1 MAARPPQEVIL
12 STFQKYKVRRGR
24 NGHIAIWLEVV
35 SAVVAIVGV
44 TTAWQ
49 VGVGPFAKAPPA
61 AAASPRPAVT
71 VTPMQVVSVTPA
83 PGSSTAPG
91 TSPITVTFS
100 DRLAPGAADP
110 VLIPSTPGNWVQ
122 SGTHSLTFTPT
133 GAYLPGTQVTVRIP
147 GGARHGELA
156 VDGAR
161 LASPVTDTFTVGPG
175 STERLQQLLSLLD
188 YSPLTWTPSGPAI
201 VANDLAAQQQAIF
214 SPPGGSFAWTNAGW
228 PATLTSQWQEGAYN
242 VFTKGLVM
250 EFQADHELTVNGVP
264 TIGLWNDLLLA
275 LASNQVNTGG
285 YNYALA
291 SKTPLPETLTIWHD
305 GQQVLHS
312 LANTGISV
320 RPTGDGTFPV
330 YERLR
335 NQTMTGTNPN
345 GTHYS
350 DPVQFVAYFN
360 GGDAVHYFPRAAYG
374 WPQSLGCVELPLA
387 QAAQAWSYLAYGTL
401 VTVTG

>member
-1 MAARPPQEVIL
+1 MGA
-12 STFQKYKVRRGR
+12 
-24 NGHIAIWLEVV
+24 
-35 SAVVAIVGV
+35 AVVAGAGAAA
-44 TTAWQ
+44 AWQ
-49 VGVGPFAKAPPA
+49 VGVGPFAKAQSA
-61 AAASPRPAVT
+61 AAASPGASSPGAT
-71 VTPMQVVSVTPA
+71 VSGTPMQVVSVTPA
-83 PGSSTAPG
+83 SGSSTAPG

-100 DRLAPGAADP
+100 DRLAPNAADP
-110 VLIPSTPGNWVQ
+110 VLSPSTPGTWAQ

-133 GAYLPGTQVTVRIP
+133 GAYLPGTAVTVTVP
-147 GGARHGELA
+147 GGSRHGELA

-161 LASPVTDTFTVGPG
+161 LASSVTDTFTVGPG

-188 YSPLTWTPSGPAI
+188 YSPLTWTPAAPAI
-201 VANDLAAQQQAIF
+201 APNDAAAQQQAIF
-214 SPPGGSFAWTNAGW
+214 SPPAGSFAWTNTGW

-250 EFQADHELTVNGVP
+250 EFQADHGLKVDGVP
-264 TIGLWNDLLLA
+264 TVGLWNDMLLA
-275 LASNQVNTGG
+275 LSSNQVNSGG
-285 YNYALA
+285 YNYAVA

-305 GQQVLHS
+305 GQQVFQS
-312 LANTGISV
+312 LANTGIPV
-320 RPTGDGTFPV
+320 DPTDDGTFPV

-335 NQTMTGTNPN
+335 NQVMQGTNPN
-345 GTHYS
+345 GTHYA

-360 GGDAVHYFPRAAYG
+360 GGNAVHYFPRATYG